1 MNSSASINR
10 TIKYATESQDK
21 GDEQSWLRH
30 FWLLLAAF
38 AVIGATAIYF
48 YLDEQASDIEEEAYV
63 SVSVRTSVGIDQ
75 LVICKLSLLIDP
87 EQEKG
92 LTKRQKMLE
101 AVVSNSLATSYQQEN
116 LPKMAEVRD
125 TLLIAINRKLPR
137 KLKVQDVLIQELLV
151 GIG

>member
-1 MNSSASINR
+1 MNPSASINR
-10 TIKYATESQDK
+10 SAKLSPANK
-21 GDEQSWLRH
+21 GKRDEQSWLRH

-48 YLDEQASDIEEEAYV
+48 YLDEQASEIEEEAYV

-101 AVVSNSLATSYQQEN
+101 AVVSNSLATSYQQES

-125 TLLIAINRKLPR
+125 SLLIAINRKLPR